1 MGLAPLIFKIFQKFK
16 KSRNLHIC
24 SFLKP
29 YYIKKLTKIWV
40 NNCTNSISL
49 LSYLSIYLSIS
60 LFVYLSIYLS
70 LLSIYPRIRNLF
82 GLKLSPDQYG
92 ANKKKFSQIG
102 PAVPELLRDR
112 QTDTQTDKTPNYF
125 LVLSVVLKY
134 FNLHGHYAALRPP
147 PLVHTNF
154 SLLSKLWNI
163 LEKYSFDIKHL
174 LIRLFYF

>member
-49 LSYLSIYLSIS
+49 LSYLSIYLSIYPF
-60 LFVYLSIYLS
+60 LYLYIYLSIFLYYLS
-70 LLSIYPRIRNLF
+70 IPGSGIFLE
-82 GLKLSPDQYG
+82 

-102 PAVPELLRDR
+102 QAIMLCYGRL
-112 QTDTQTDKTPNYF
+112 T
-125 LVLSVVLKY
+125 
-134 FNLHGHYAALRPP
+134 
-147 PLVHTNF
+147 HTTF

-163 LEKYSFDIKHL
+163 LEKYSFDIIYYYIHYSNL
-174 LIRLFYF
+174 E

>member
-29 YYIKKLTKIWV
+29 YYIKKLTKLWV

-82 GLKLSPDQYG
+82 GLKVSPDQYG

-102 PAVPELLRDR
+102 QAIMLCYGQL
-112 QTDTQTDKTPNYF
+112 T
-125 LVLSVVLKY
+125 
-134 FNLHGHYAALRPP
+134 
-147 PLVHTNF
+147 HTNF

-163 LEKYSFDIKHL
+163 LEKYSFDIIYYYIHYSNL
-174 LIRLFYF
+174 E

>member
-1 MGLAPLIFKIFQKFK
+1 MPNFAGFFREKPDSGSGKSDTR
-16 KSRNLHIC
+16 SRNL
-24 SFLKP
+24 FVLKH
-29 YYIKKLTKIWV
+29 IWV
-40 NNCTNSISL
+40 KVSISWEFQPNRSNNTL
-49 LSYLSIYLSIS
+49 KTGFFRIS
-60 LFVYLSIYLS
+60 GKSGS
-70 LLSIYPRIRNLF
+70 RIRNFF
-82 GLKLSPDQYG
+82 GLKPSRDQDG

-112 QTDTQTDKTPNYF
+112 QTDTQTDKTPYYF
-125 LVLSVVLKY
+125 WVLSVVLKY